1 MSKGRI
7 NVQVRLGGR
16 FVKVAPHLLAVDGD
30 RRMLGMGRS
39 KVASELVKKG
49 LLAGRLHQA

>member
-49 LLAGRLHQA
+49 L